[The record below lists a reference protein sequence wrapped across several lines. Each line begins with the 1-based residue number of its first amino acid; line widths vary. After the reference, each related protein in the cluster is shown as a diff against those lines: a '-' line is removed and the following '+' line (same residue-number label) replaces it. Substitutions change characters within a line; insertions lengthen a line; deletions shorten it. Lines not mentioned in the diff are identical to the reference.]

1 MIIDIYTHLAPR
13 SFLDRM
19 VVLAPKLGNI
29 VNRLLA
35 VKPLSDLD
43 VRFRD
48 MDTVPDYRQLISL
61 PNPSLEEIGPADT
74 GRELARIANDELAEL
89 CVKYPD
95 RFIGFAAS
103 VYLDD
108 VDSAIAEADRA
119 IHQLGAKGVLTTTMW
134 RAIRWT
140 RNAFALS
147 SPPWRNG
154 SARSGCTPAARPM

>member
-61 PNPSLEEIGPADT
+61 PNPSLEEIGPYLSKIDHPVHPKSKCN
-74 GRELARIANDELAEL
+74 ELIFSIWLL
-89 CVKYPD
+89 
-95 RFIGFAAS
+95 
-103 VYLDD
+103 L
-108 VDSAIAEADRA
+108 
-119 IHQLGAKGVLTTTMW
+119 
-134 RAIRWT
+134 
-140 RNAFALS
+140 
-147 SPPWRNG
+147 
-154 SARSGCTPAARPM
+154 

>member
-48 MDTVPDYRQLISL
+48 MDTVPADQPAQSLAGGDRPRRHWPRTGAHRQ
-61 PNPSLEEIGPADT
+61 
-74 GRELARIANDELAEL
+74 
-89 CVKYPD
+89 
-95 RFIGFAAS
+95 
-103 VYLDD
+103 
-108 VDSAIAEADRA
+108 
-119 IHQLGAKGVLTTTMW
+119 
-134 RAIRWT
+134 
-140 RNAFALS
+140 
-147 SPPWRNG
+147 
-154 SARSGCTPAARPM
+154 